1 MKFFIIIIPF
11 IYNYIY
17 LFNRKSK
24 IFKVYRKWL
33 FPFLCILLGLL
44 YVILPP
50 DSNGTERT
58 IEIWAFFT
66 PFIFTIYLSLS
77 SLLSK
82 YFNHRDFILYLR
94 YSDEI
99 DYLKPKKSNAKSLDK
114 FISYFSIFFILFL
127 PFIILLFKK

>member
-1 MKFFIIIIPF
+1 MKFFIIIVPF

-17 LFNRKSK
+17 LFNRKFK
-24 IFKVYRKWL
+24 IFKGYRKWL

-44 YVILPP
+44 YASLVS
-50 DSNGTERT
+50 DSNDTERT
-58 IEIWAFFT
+58 IQIWAFFT

-77 SLLSK
+77 TLLSK

-99 DYLKPKKSNAKSLDK
+99 DYLKPKNSNAKSLDK
-114 FISYFSIFFILFL
+114 LISYSAIFLILFL
-127 PFIILLFKK
+127 PFMILLFIK